1 MRHACCGCTPRVFLR
16 HAPRV
21 VAVGVLL
28 ALTGC
33 ASDKTA
39 QIPSIPTAFG
49 DSPPSYIA
57 KVHAPRVETEG
68 DGLPSQPPPL
78 RRMAGADDPRE
89 PWSPNYGTAHASR
102 TAEPPLQVA
111 AAEPTPAATPAMTP
125 ARVAMVIKER
135 FPLFGAQPIDEDDT
149 IRRAIAAHEMRR
161 ED

>member
-1 MRHACCGCTPRVFLR
+1 MRPACCGCTPPFTHR
-16 HAPRV
+16 HAVRV
-21 VAVGVLL
+21 AAIGLL
-28 ALTGC
+28 LSLTAC
-33 ASDKTA
+33 AFEKSA
-39 QIPSIPTAFG
+39 
-49 DSPPSYIA
+49 
-57 KVHAPRVETEG
+57 
-68 DGLPSQPPPL
+68 L
-78 RRMAGADDPRE
+78 RRSAGADDPRE

>member
-1 MRHACCGCTPRVFLR
+1 MRHACCGCTPRFFR
-16 HAPRV
+16 RYAPRV

-28 ALTGC
+28 ALTAC

-39 QIPSIPTAFG
+39 RIPSISSAFG
-49 DSPPSYIA
+49 DAPPSYTA
-57 KVHAPRVETEG
+57 EVHAPRVETEA

-89 PWSPNYGTAHASR
+89 PWSPNYGTAPASP
-102 TAEPPLQVA
+102 TAMTA
-111 AAEPTPAATPAMTP
+111 APVPDPAPISTP

-135 FPLFGAQPIDEDDT
+135 FSLFDAQPVDEDDI

>member
-1 MRHACCGCTPRVFLR
+1 MRHACCGCTPRVVRR

-21 VAVGVLL
+21 VAVGLLL

-33 ASDKTA
+33 AADKTA
-39 QIPSIPTAFG
+39 QIPSIPSAFS
-49 DSPPSYIA
+49 DSPPSYTA
-57 KVHAPRVETEG
+57 QVHAPRVETEG

-89 PWSPNYGTAHASR
+89 PWSPNYGSVPASPAATIATAPVS
-102 TAEPPLQVA
+102 
-111 AAEPTPAATPAMTP
+111 EPTPVSTT
-125 ARVAMVIKER
+125 ARVAMVIKQP
-135 FPLFGAQPIDEDDT
+135 FSLFGAQPVDEDDV

>member
-39 QIPSIPTAFG
+39 QIPSIPSAFG
-49 DSPPSYIA
+49 DSLPSYVVA
-57 KVHAPRVETEG
+57 VHAPRVETEG
-68 DGLPSQPPPL
+68 DGLPTQPPPL

-89 PWSPNYGTAHASR
+89 PWSPNYGTAPAS
-102 TAEPPLQVA
+102 
-111 AAEPTPAATPAMTP
+111 PTIMAMAPVPDPAPISTP

-135 FPLFGAQPIDEDDT
+135 FSLFGAQPVDEDDV